1 MAKTMYIMRGLP
13 GSGKSTKA
21 CDVQCEHIAD
31 LDPDVRKAECPVI
44 LSSDEYFTVGGVY
57 YFDVTKLG
65 SAHRWNQ
72 WRARQLIAAGRNIII
87 DNTNTTFKEFKC
99 YVENALAA
107 GYEVVIVEADTP
119 WAKDVDG
126 LLEHGTH
133 SVPRATVEKMLERY
147 EDKASIEEKLQKL
160 KEKYLN

>member
-1 MAKTMYIMRGLP
+1 MSKMIIMRGLP
-13 GSGKSTKA
+13 GSGKSTLALKLR
-21 CDVQCEHIAD
+21 DKNLHSDGGE
-31 LDPDVRKAECPVI
+31 PVI

-72 WRARQLIAAGRNIII
+72 WRARQLIIEGRNLII